1 MASRERY
8 FKREKQ
14 KDKACKGT
22 VSGTVGRACV
32 E

>member
-22 VSGTVGRACV
+22 VCRDCGESVC
-32 E
+32 